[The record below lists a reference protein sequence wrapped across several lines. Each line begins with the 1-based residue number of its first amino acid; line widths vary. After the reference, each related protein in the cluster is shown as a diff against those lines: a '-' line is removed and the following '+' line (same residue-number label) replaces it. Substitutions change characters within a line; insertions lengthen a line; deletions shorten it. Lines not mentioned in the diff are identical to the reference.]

1 MKPKLLFI
9 INTLTYGG
17 AERVVSLLLNHLA
30 EKYELHLVIFEN
42 IIKYPIPASVQVY
55 CLQESSQAQGIHALL
70 RLPVMAKKLASY
82 CKSHQ
87 IDSCISFLNRACY
100 INAIRKT
107 CWPSAVK
114 TIMCERSHQSSILQ
128 YLGGGSKIFAIISKK
143 LISWS
148 YQKADLILTN
158 SELSRLD
165 LQQNF
170 KITRPIHVVYNPV
183 HITDI
188 LQKAAEPVQD
198 YTYSGFTFISVGKF
212 RVEKNLQLLLQA
224 FSLLKDLPIQLIIIG
239 GGPLETNLKQQAGEL
254 GIADKVWFG
263 GFKSNPFKYI
273 KNANCFVL
281 SSHTEGFPN
290 VLLEALA
297 CGKSV
302 ISTDCKSGPREILAA
317 ATDMD
322 TVLEKNIEIAEY
334 GILVPENNPPLLA
347 FAMQKIFQENNLRE
361 QYEEKS
367 IRRAAEFSNEIIIPQ
382 FEPYFY

>member
-17 AERVVSLLLNHLA
+17 AERVVSLLLNQLA

-42 IIKYPIPASVQVY
+42 IIKYPIPGSVHIY
-55 CLQESSQAQGIHALL
+55 CLGESSKAQGISTLL
-70 RLPVMAKKLASY
+70 RLPFMAKKLASY
-82 CKSHQ
+82 CKIHK

-107 CWPSAVK
+107 FWPARIK

-128 YLGGGSKIFAIISKK
+128 YIGGSSKIFPYISKK

-170 KITRPIHVVYNPV
+170 KINRPIQVVYNPI
-183 HITDI
+183 HLHDI
-188 LQKAAEPVQD
+188 LQKANEPVQD
-198 YTYSGFTFISVGKF
+198 YLFSEFTFISVGKF
-212 RVEKNLQLLLQA
+212 RVEKNLQLLIQA
-224 FSLLKDLPIQLIIIG
+224 FAQLKELPVKLIIIG
-239 GGPLETNLKQQAGEL
+239 GGPLEPALKQQVSQL
-254 GIADKVWFG
+254 GIDDKVWFG
-263 GFKSNPFKYI
+263 GFKSNPFQYI

-297 CGKSV
+297 CGKAV
-302 ISTDCKSGPREILAA
+302 ISTDCKSGPREILAPA
-317 ATDMD
+317 SDMN
-322 TVLEKNIEIAEY
+322 TVLEKNIEMTAY
-334 GILVPENNPPLLA
+334 GILVPENNPQQLA
-347 FAMQKIFQENNLRE
+347 FAMKKIFEDNQLRE
-361 QYEEKS
+361 QFEEKS
-367 IRRAAEFSNEIIIPQ
+367 LQRASEFSNEIIIPQ
-382 FEPYFY
+382 FEQYFY

>member
-1 MKPKLLFI
+1 M
-9 INTLTYGG
+9 
-17 AERVVSLLLNHLA
+17 
-30 EKYELHLVIFEN
+30 
-42 IIKYPIPASVQVY
+42 
-55 CLQESSQAQGIHALL
+55 
-70 RLPVMAKKLASY
+70 
-82 CKSHQ
+82 
-87 IDSCISFLNRACY
+87 
-100 INAIRKT
+100 
-107 CWPSAVK
+107 
-114 TIMCERSHQSSILQ
+114 
-128 YLGGGSKIFAIISKK
+128 
-143 LISWS
+143 
-148 YQKADLILTN
+148 
-158 SELSRLD
+158 
-165 LQQNF
+165 
-170 KITRPIHVVYNPV
+170 
-183 HITDI
+183 
-188 LQKAAEPVQD
+188 QD

-322 TVLEKNIEIAEY
+322 TVLEK
-334 GILVPENNPPLLA
+334 IL
-347 FAMQKIFQENNLRE
+347 K
-361 QYEEKS
+361 
-367 IRRAAEFSNEIIIPQ
+367 
-382 FEPYFY
+382 